1 MVLAVEILNF
11 MTKFV
16 SMPEKYSSI
25 NDRNL
30 DKEIKRSP
38 IFFFPQKFNDIFFLT
53 CFIKKK
59 KLCQILNCIFRNLFM
74 KKVCL
79 KHVVFLFISPF
90 FVMQLLSYVF

>member
-30 DKEIKRSP
+30 NKEIKRSH
-38 IFFFPQKFNDIFFLT
+38 FFSQKFNDIFFLT

-59 KLCQILNCIFRNLFM
+59 K
-74 KKVCL
+74 
-79 KHVVFLFISPF
+79 
-90 FVMQLLSYVF
+90 